1 MDGTWAYHPE
11 WGNQITKYHTWCVL
25 TDKWILAE
33 KFRIS
38 KIHSQTILTS
48 RRKFKVWMLLRRG
61 NWILTGGIM
70 GQNVEQSQKERPS
83 RDCPTW
89 RSIPYAVAKPRHYC
103 RCWEPLADQRLI
115 WLAPEGLFQNLENTE
130 TNVHSQILAW
140 VWCPYRG
147 SRDAT

>member
-61 NWILTGGIM
+61 NGILTGGIIGTKCGAESKGKAIQRLPYLEIHPICSCKTQTLLQM
-70 GQNVEQSQKERPS
+70 LGTSCWLETDMAGS
-83 RDCPTW
+83 W
-89 RSIPYAVAKPRHYC
+89 RSLPKSRKYRDKCSQPNTCLSVVS
-103 RCWEPLADQRLI
+103 LQRK
-115 WLAPEGLFQNLENTE
+115 
-130 TNVHSQILAW
+130 
-140 VWCPYRG
+140 
-147 SRDAT
+147 